1 MTPDS
6 TVFVVD
12 DDDAVREAVGLL
24 LRSNGFRVET
34 KASAAEFLASYNPNR
49 RGCLVLDVRMPGMN
63 GMELQAKL
71 AADRVCI
78 PVIIISGH
86 GDIPMAVA
94 AVQAGAVDFI
104 EKPFDEGRL
113 LATVKRALALDEERR
128 REAAVATGA
137 AARQS
142 RLTAREREVLERVV
156 AGDPNKVIAAR
167 LGISARTVEIH
178 RARVMEKM
186 RARSVAELVQMAL
199 YTKPDKST
207 FS

>member
-1 MTPDS
+1 MIQEP

-24 LRSNGFRVET
+24 LKSNGFTVEA
-34 KASAAEFLASYNPNR
+34 KASAAEFLAAYDPVCP
-49 RGCLVLDVRMPGMN
+49 GCLVLDVRMPGMS

-71 AADRVCI
+71 AADQVGI

-94 AVQAGAVDFI
+94 AVKAGAVDFI
-104 EKPFDEGRL
+104 EKPFDEHRL
-113 LATVKRALALDEERR
+113 LATVQRALTLDERRR
-128 REAAVATGA
+128 REAAAATGA

-186 RARSVAELVQMAL
+186 RARSVAELVQMTLNA
-199 YTKPDKST
+199 KPDKSS
-207 FS
+207 FN

>member
-1 MTPDS
+1 MTADS

-34 KASAAEFLASYNPNR
+34 KASAAEFLATYHPNR

-63 GMELQAKL
+63 GMELQSKL
-71 AADRVCI
+71 AADRFCI

-113 LATVKRALALDEERR
+113 LATVKRALALDEARGGRCDRR
-128 REAAVATGA
+128 GGA
-137 AARQS
+137 SEPPDGAGAGSPGAGRGGRSEQGD
-142 RLTAREREVLERVV
+142 RRAPRHQRPDG
-156 AGDPNKVIAAR
+156 GDPPGQGDGEDAGP
-167 LGISARTVEIH
+167 LGR
-178 RARVMEKM
+178 RARPDG
-186 RARSVAELVQMAL
+186 AL
-199 YTKPDKST
+199 YQAG
-207 FS
+207 